1 MDKPHIHVTRVKYCV
16 EVQMRD
22 KLAFFIVFA
31 LIFQVPPVRAA
42 STPQE
47 TTVDVQSDGVASI
60 AYLFPAEAT
69 SLQTNITLLGDNIEN
84 LFIVNEDGLPL
95 EYIEGDTITVYSL
108 GSSLVNLTYLTADLT
123 SKAGIIWSLEV
134 DSPISIVILL
144 PTGATILNLNNIPLE
159 IDTVDDRTQIIMPA
173 GFIEVSYTVNII
185 DSETLAE
192 DAINAAEEAIHDAQ
206 LIGVIVDEAEYLL
219 FNAENLYQQG
229 SYLEAEEKASQ
240 AIETVNTLVEA
251 KQYADSKLAAVEAAI
266 NAARDAGRTDGLT
279 EAEAIYTSAVDALES
294 GDYDQASALA
304 DQALEAAIGAAK
316 APDYTILVASI
327 VIVAVLI
334 GAYLFTRKKPKS
346 APTPDRIEFDLER
359 LFEEHP
365 ELRVDDREVLR
376 YLAENDG
383 EAFAYDIRERFDIP
397 RTSAWRMVQR
407 LQRFEVADERKVGG
421 QSLINIKPKYRR
433 KQ

>member
-1 MDKPHIHVTRVKYCV
+1 
-16 EVQMRD
+16 MRD

-60 AYLFPAEAT
+60 SYLFPAEAT

-95 EYIEGDTITVYSL
+95 EYIEGDEIRVHSL
-108 GSSLVNLTYLTADLT
+108 GSTLVNLTYLTADLT

-173 GFIEVSYTVNII
+173 GVIEVSYTVNII

-192 DAINAAEEAIHDAQ
+192 DAINAAEEAIHTAQ
-206 LIGVIVDEAEYLL
+206 LIGVIVDEAESLL

-240 AIETVNTLVEA
+240 AIETVNALVEA
-251 KQYADSKLAAVEAAI
+251 KQYADSKLAAVESAI
-266 NAARDAGRTDGLT
+266 NAAREAGRTDGLA
-279 EAEAIYTSAVDALES
+279 EAEAIYDSAVDALES
-294 GDYDQASALA
+294 GDYDQASVLA

-346 APTPDRIEFDLER
+346 APIPDRIEFDLEW

>member
-1 MDKPHIHVTRVKYCV
+1 
-16 EVQMRD
+16 MRD

-173 GFIEVSYTVNII
+173 GFIEVSYTLNII

-240 AIETVNTLVEA
+240 AIETVNALVEA
-251 KQYADSKLAAVEAAI
+251 KQYADSKLAAVESAI

-279 EAEAIYTSAVDALES
+279 EAEVIYTSAVDALES

-316 APDYTILVASI
+316 APDYTILIAGI

-346 APTPDRIEFDLER
+346 TPIPDRIEFDLER

>member
-1 MDKPHIHVTRVKYCV
+1 
-16 EVQMRD
+16 
-22 KLAFFIVFA
+22 
-31 LIFQVPPVRAA
+31 
-42 STPQE
+42 
-47 TTVDVQSDGVASI
+47 
-60 AYLFPAEAT
+60 
-69 SLQTNITLLGDNIEN
+69 
-84 LFIVNEDGLPL
+84 
-95 EYIEGDTITVYSL
+95 
-108 GSSLVNLTYLTADLT
+108 
-123 SKAGIIWSLEV
+123 
-134 DSPISIVILL
+134 
-144 PTGATILNLNNIPLE
+144 
-159 IDTVDDRTQIIMPA
+159 MPA

-240 AIETVNTLVEA
+240 AIETVNALVEA

-304 DQALEAAIGAAK
+304 DQALEAAIGSAK
-316 APDYTILVASI
+316 APDYAILIAGI

-346 APTPDRIEFDLER
+346 APIPDRIEFDLER

>member
-1 MDKPHIHVTRVKYCV
+1 
-16 EVQMRD
+16 MRD
-22 KLAFFIVFA
+22 KLAFFIVSA
-31 LIFQVPPVRAA
+31 LIFQVQPVWATY
-42 STPQE
+42 TPQE
-47 TTVDVQSDGVASI
+47 TTIDVQSDGVASI
-60 AYLFPAEAT
+60 SYLFPAEAT

-134 DSPISIVILL
+134 DSPISIEILL

-206 LIGVIVDEAEYLL
+206 LIGVIVDEAEHLL

-229 SYLEAEEKASQ
+229 SYLEVEEKASQ
-240 AIETVNTLVEA
+240 AIETVNALVEA
-251 KQYADSKLAAVEAAI
+251 KQYADSKLAAVESAI
-266 NAARDAGRTDGLT
+266 NAAREAVRTDGLA
-279 EAEAIYTSAVDALES
+279 EAEAIYDSAVDALES
-294 GDYDQASALA
+294 GDYDQASVLA

-346 APTPDRIEFDLER
+346 APIPDRIEFDLER

-383 EAFAYDIRERFDIP
+383 KAFAYDIRERFDIP

>member
-1 MDKPHIHVTRVKYCV
+1 
-16 EVQMRD
+16 MRD
-22 KLAFFIVFA
+22 KLAFFIVIA
-31 LIFQVPPVRAA
+31 LIFQVQPVWATY
-42 STPQE
+42 TPQE
-47 TTVDVQSDGVASI
+47 TTIDVQSDGVASI
-60 AYLFPAEAT
+60 SYLFPAEAT

-95 EYIEGDTITVYSL
+95 EYIEGDEITVYSL
-108 GSSLVNLTYLTADLT
+108 GSTLVNLTYLTADLT

-134 DSPISIVILL
+134 DSPISIEILL

-173 GFIEVSYTVNII
+173 GVIEVSYTVNII

-192 DAINAAEEAIHDAQ
+192 DAINAAEEAIHTAQ
-206 LIGVIVDEAEYLL
+206 LIGVIVDEAESLL

-240 AIETVNTLVEA
+240 AIETVNALVEA
-251 KQYADSKLAAVEAAI
+251 KQYADSKLAAVESAI
-266 NAARDAGRTDGLT
+266 NAAREAGRTDGLA
-279 EAEAIYTSAVDALES
+279 EAEAIYDSAVDALES
-294 GDYDQASALA
+294 GDYYQASVLA

-346 APTPDRIEFDLER
+346 APIPDRIEFDLER